1 MKKRY
6 DKSREPEGWAE
17 WREPHESWVLHQVK
31 MAVGDLGLMAI
42 KGTAR
47 MTVKSGEKLVKTM
60 RSWKNCRPSRY
71 RLLGCPLAV
80 DVIEQW
86 HKWKENHQPIEALKF
101 GAMLLNV
108 TQYVDSSLVYNRHG
122 RIVAREAGL
131 KGWLREHCNKA
142 IPYASA
148 IGYRKLAE
156 VTARAIRLPEYLPL
170 EWVLPGT
177 EAEDRKRKFNP
188 DKKFALTVKRP
199 RLLAEIRACRKR
211 LTELLEGAKSVNQL
225 LLALDQVTGERR
237 YRPYI
242 SPHVLE
248 VMQSAG
254 LGLEGSLEMLLRSLM
269 ALQAGEEPPP
279 DGENVERLLEKIKQQ
294 LENLPA

>member
-1 MKKRY
+1 MARRY
-6 DKSREPEGWAE
+6 DKSREPEGWAD

-31 MAVGDLGLMAI
+31 LALTDAGLMAI

-47 MTVKSGEKLVKTM
+47 LTAEGGKKLVKTM

-86 HKWKENHQPIEALKF
+86 QSWKENRQPIEALKF

-122 RIVAREAGL
+122 RIVARESGL

-170 EWVLPGT
+170 EWVMPGT
-177 EAEDRKRKFNP
+177 SELDATRKLNP
-188 DKKFALTVKRP
+188 EQKLAGVVARP
-199 RLLAEIRACRKR
+199 KMLAEIKRCR
-211 LTELLEGAKSVNQL
+211 
-225 LLALDQVTGERR
+225 
-237 YRPYI
+237 
-242 SPHVLE
+242 
-248 VMQSAG
+248 
-254 LGLEGSLEMLLRSLM
+254 M
-269 ALQAGEEPPP
+269 ALT
-279 DGENVERLLEKIKQQ
+279 RLLNRADKVNWLWAKLDALMGSIRRG
-294 LENLPA
+294 PRASRRICAISWTRTSSSYFRPTCSMIPS